1 MGIEI
6 SLSITEANVSDL
18 MVVRVRREA
27 TSEHPQRTVV
37 VHLPFKGDSDLKDTP
52 IDVAVLLSVVND
64 LRHEVGLESTTIES
78 ILPVLGDPTS
88 GDIYF
93 SSMEVE
99 TDSVLQPL
107 AEFGIK
113 SFPTVALMYGF
124 HTRSETIV
132 KREDDAE
139 EFPRMTTSNGAIL
152 LVLLEGNA
160 YFYSED
166 GHYGV
171 TLDTDAKLSE
181 GIYALRHNMLGQPS
195 K

>member
-27 TSEHPQRTVV
+27 TNEHPQRTVV

-78 ILPVLGDPTS
+78 ILPVLSDPTS

-99 TDSVLQPL
+99 TDSELQPL

-113 SFPTVALMYGF
+113 SFPNVALIYGF

-139 EFPRMTTSNGAIL
+139 GFPRMTTSNGAIL

-181 GIYALRHNMLGQPS
+181 GIYAFCDHMLGQLS